1 MTEFMEK
8 LMKTILTGGSSINSA
23 WLQFNAEF
31 GGSYSGLGTFIK
43 NAWNYL
49 ALIGVGMTLIY
60 FLIEMNQK
68 LAIEGSQNM
77 TMKSL
82 MAPFLKLMIAIVIL
96 CNGSKIT
103 MGLLS
108 INDTFVAHFNGTTI
122 SSSSSSTPS
131 TPSTSTTS
139 TSTDPDTAGMDA
151 SSAEVYVKM
160 RDAMADLGMV
170 QAVIFCLILLLA
182 YLVSLVLMLVWMY
195 KAVSYKLEVLF
206 RVAITPIALADV
218 YSGSHSNAFR
228 WLKGFLALALYAV
241 AIIILPKIA
250 TLLGA
255 SLLTTGLGSG
265 AGLWDL
271 TRALFTLFV
280 APFAALGVASTVK
293 QMCKEALA

>member
-1 MTEFMEK
+1 MTDFMEN
-8 LMKTILTGGSSINSA
+8 LMKTILTGGSSIDSA

-108 INDTFVAHFNGTTI
+108 INDTFVAHFNGTAV
-122 SSSSSSTPS
+122 SDSSTPS
-131 TPSTSTTS
+131 TPTV
-139 TSTDPDTAGMDA
+139 TDPDTEGMDA
-151 SSAEVYVKM
+151 TSAEVYVKM

-182 YLVSLVLMLVWMY
+182 YLVSLVVMLVWMY

-206 RVAITPIALADV
+206 RVAITPVALADV

-255 SLLTTGLGSG
+255 SLLATGLASG

>member
-1 MTEFMEK
+1 
-8 LMKTILTGGSSINSA
+8 
-23 WLQFNAEF
+23 
-31 GGSYSGLGTFIK
+31 
-43 NAWNYL
+43 
-49 ALIGVGMTLIY
+49 
-60 FLIEMNQK
+60 
-68 LAIEGSQNM
+68 
-77 TMKSL
+77 
-82 MAPFLKLMIAIVIL
+82 
-96 CNGSKIT
+96 
-103 MGLLS
+103 
-108 INDTFVAHFNGTTI
+108 
-122 SSSSSSTPS
+122 
-131 TPSTSTTS
+131 
-139 TSTDPDTAGMDA
+139 
-151 SSAEVYVKM
+151 M

-182 YLVSLVLMLVWMY
+182 YLVSLVVMLVWMY

-206 RVAITPIALADV
+206 RVAITPVALADV

-255 SLLTTGLGSG
+255 SLLATGLASG